1 MANALRVAQLNHDYR
16 SPPEES
22 PREVVEQQVR
32 DKLRVLDP
40 ETVDGYAEHC
50 ELWLSD
56 ERRVMQGLLRAVI
69 KTPAGRWSLLMSSIY
84 GASPDLANA
93 LCKLA
98 GHIDAQQVDFIQSE
112 ADRLQ
117 GN

>member
-16 SPPEES
+16 SPPEAS

-56 ERRVMQGLLRAVI
+56 ERKVMQRLLRAVI
-69 KTPAGRWSLLMSSIY
+69 VTPAANWKLLIASAYSQSPELA
-84 GASPDLANA
+84 GALSR
-93 LCKLA
+93 LA
-98 GHIDAQQVDFIQSE
+98 GHVDAQHIDFIQSE

-117 GN
+117 GK

>member
-1 MANALRVAQLNHDYR
+1 MANAMRAAQLRYDHR
-16 SPPEES
+16 SPPEAS
-22 PREVVEQQVR
+22 PRELVEHQVR

-56 ERRVMQGLLRAVI
+56 ERKVMQRLLRAVI
-69 KTPAGRWSLLMSSIY
+69 VTPTPKWHRLMSVLYSD
-84 GASPDLANA
+84 SPELANA
-93 LCKLA
+93 LSRLG
-98 GHIDAQQVDFIQSE
+98 GHVDAQQVDFIQSE

-117 GN
+117 GK

>member
-1 MANALRVAQLNHDYR
+1 MANAMRAAQLRYDHR
-16 SPPEES
+16 SPPEEDA
-22 PREVVEQQVR
+22 RELLEQQIK

-56 ERRVMQGLLRAVI
+56 ERKVMQDLLRAVI
-69 KTPAGRWSLLMSSIY
+69 KTPASRWALLMPSIY
-84 GASPDLANA
+84 SASPDMANA

-98 GHIDAQQVDFIQSE
+98 GHVDAQHIDFIQSE

-117 GN
+117 GK